1 MRVILSVV
9 ILLAVATTASA
20 QKKDTTRFKPH
31 YYGMFLN
38 GAQIGCTDCD
48 LNNKVTIS
56 AYLINGVQFS
66 KRFSTGIGVGF
77 DSYEQWKTMPVF
89 LHLSQKIISRKN
101 GLSVQLNGGYS
112 FAWMDKL
119 GYELPN
125 LKQQGGLMVHYALT
139 YQYEL
144 EKVRLLFSVGM
155 KQQTVWYSYRYE
167 WTSQYNQTKN
177 IQDLNRFV
185 VQVGFGWR

>member
-1 MRVILSVV
+1 MRIIFSVV
-9 ILLAVATTASA
+9 TLLVVATNAFA
-20 QKKDTTRFKPH
+20 QKKDTTRFKAH
-31 YYGMFLN
+31 YFGMYLS
-38 GAQIGCTDCD
+38 GVQIGCTDCD
-48 LNNKVTIS
+48 LNKKVTVS

-66 KRFSTGIGVGF
+66 RRFSTGVGVGF

-89 LHLSQKIISRKN
+89 LHLSQKVIGRKN
-101 GLSVQLNGGYS
+101 GLSVQFNGGYS

-125 LKQQGGLMVHYALT
+125 FKQRGGLMVHYALT

-155 KQQTVWYSYRYE
+155 KQQTVSYSYRYE
-167 WTSQYNQTKN
+167 WTSQYNQTNN
-177 IQDLNRFV
+177 ILDLNRFV
-185 VQVGFGWR
+185 AQVGFGWK

>member
-1 MRVILSVV
+1 MRIIFSVV
-9 ILLAVATTASA
+9 MLLVIATTASA
-20 QKKDTTRFKPH
+20 QKKDTTRFRP
-31 YYGMFLN
+31 YYHGMFLN

-48 LNNKVTIS
+48 RDNKVTVS
-56 AYLINGVQFS
+56 TYLINGVAFS

-89 LHLSQKIISRKN
+89 LHLSQKVIGRKN

-112 FAWMDKL
+112 FAWMDKQ

-125 LKQQGGLMVHYALT
+125 FKQQGGLMVHYALT

-155 KQQTVWYSYRYE
+155 KKQTVSYWYRYE
-167 WTSQYNQTKN
+167 WSSQYDQTKN
-177 IQDLNRFV
+177 IQELNRFV
-185 VQVGFGWR
+185 VQVGFGWK